1 MSSRPRRSDP
11 PGRRADRRAAEWER
25 HEAERTFLAAALEM
39 FIYEPERCGDAV
51 RGFPGE
57 ALTVDGGAE
66 FLAALAATLELPGPT
81 VADLHNATRQR
92 IDDPSDAKTNVADL
106 YDRVLKQKV
115 PGLRMGIGRHRQAV
129 LEAYQDRCIADA
141 VADLDAVRSTGGS
154 IAEVIAA
161 ADAVKA
167 AATPGPEA
175 AEIDPA
181 SALSVADQW
190 AREEEE
196 RLIPTGLAMIDNR
209 FGGGLSP
216 GITAICAMPGNG
228 KSALAGA
235 MMLGAMLNDRTL
247 QAIWFRGEM
256 SNSLLWSRFLAYWS
270 TLRSPAVPAITRREA
285 SRRSKAARKVNADL
299 ATIVGDRLRIVGP
312 PITADRIAEE
322 INRHRPGLAVLD
334 YLQRTS
340 APGFQDKRSE
350 IDHVLG
356 VVSDLTTKFDL
367 ATIVVSSMAG
377 SRNQTAEIGSLTK
390 ESNRLDFDAHTYLA
404 LWGEKRDRDQD
415 PRPMRLEIAKG
426 RTGGEGTVDV
436 WFSGSGQTFKPQAA
450 EPSGERSES
459 FQDFAAFNVE
469 VGA

>member
-1 MSSRPRRSDP
+1 MSNRPRRSDP
-11 PGRRADRRAAEWER
+11 PGRRADRRRAEWER
-25 HEAERTFLAAALEM
+25 HEAERSFLAAVLELLTDA
-39 FIYEPERCGDAV
+39 PERCRDAV
-51 RGFPGE
+51 RGVPRE
-57 ALTVDGGAE
+57 SLTIEGGAD
-66 FLAALAATLELPGPT
+66 LLTAVVATLEVGPGPKLT
-81 VADLHNATRQR
+81 DLVAMIRQR
-92 IDDPSDAKTNVADL
+92 TDTPAEVVGLALDL
-106 YDRVLKQKV
+106 VKLSTGSPLAYAI
-115 PGLRMGIGRHRQAV
+115 GIERHRQAV
-129 LEAYQDRCIADA
+129 LEAYQDRRIADA

>member
-1 MSSRPRRSDP
+1 MSNRPRRSDP
-11 PGRRADRRAAEWER
+11 PGRRADRRRAEWER
-25 HEAERTFLAAALEM
+25 HEAERSFLAAVLELLTDA
-39 FIYEPERCGDAV
+39 PDRCRDAV
-51 RGFPGE
+51 RGVPGE
-57 ALTVDGGAE
+57 ALTLDYGGDLLTAV
-66 FLAALAATLELPGPT
+66 AATLEVGPGPKIT
-81 VADLHNATRQR
+81 DLAATIRRQADAPAEVVALAIDL
-92 IDDPSDAKTNVADL
+92 V
-106 YDRVLKQKV
+106 
-115 PGLRMGIGRHRQAV
+115 RMSTGPMAYALGIERHRRSV
-129 LEAYQDRCIADA
+129 LEAYQDRRIADA
-141 VADLDAVRSTGGS
+141 VADLEAVRATGGS

-161 ADAVKA
+161 TDAVRA
-167 AATPGPEA
+167 AATPEQEA

-285 SRRSKAARKVNADL
+285 SKRSKAARKVNADL

-322 INRHRPGLAVLD
+322 IERHRPGIAVLD

-356 VVSDLTTKFDL
+356 VVSDLTTRFDL

-436 WFSGSGQTFKPQAA
+436 WFSGSGQTFRPQAA